1 MFWLGTL
8 LACAFALFAIGVV
21 GHGSWVLRHLR
32 HPVAVT
38 AATIAG
44 GVLGVPCS
52 LAVAF
57 AQDVTGWSPYVV
69 GLEVLT
75 LIGLVILVFA
85 MRRTRRSAASARR
98 VLVVGAHPD
107 DLELACGGSLAR
119 FVDLGHE
126 VRAVVMSRGG
136 RGGHSD
142 SREQEA
148 MAGAEMLDLHAV
160 SVHDF
165 TDTMMATEIDEMV
178 RFIEIAVDL
187 FKPDVILTHSAND
200 QHQDHHAVHLATL
213 RAGRRCPT
221 ILCFESPS
229 VTKEFA
235 PQYFVDIA
243 EYVSVKVSA
252 VKAHAGQMKKP
263 YMTAERLRGSAVF
276 RGAQAKIEHAEG
288 FEVVRALSSG
298 IGDL

>member
-1 MFWLGTL
+1 ML
-8 LACAFALFAIGVV
+8 LACAFALLAIGVV
-21 GHGSWVLRHLR
+21 GHGRWVRRHVR

-38 AATIAG
+38 TAAVAG
-44 GVLGVPCS
+44 GVIGVPCS
-52 LAVAF
+52 LV
-57 AQDVTGWSPYVV
+57 VTFGADQSEWPPYVA
-69 GLEVLT
+69 GLEMLT
-75 LIGLVILVFA
+75 LLGLVVLVSA
-85 MRRTRRSAASARR
+85 MRRAQHSAARARR
-98 VLVVGAHPD
+98 VLVIGAHPD

-136 RGGHSD
+136 RGGHSHE
-142 SREQEA
+142 REREA
-148 MAGAEMLDLHAV
+148 QAGAARLDLQGV
-160 SVHDF
+160 SVHAF
-165 TDTMMATEIDEMV
+165 TDTMMATEIEEMV
-178 RFIEIAVDL
+178 RVIELAVDL
-187 FKPDVILTHSAND
+187 FSPDVIITHSQND

-229 VTKEFA
+229 VTKEFT

-243 EYVSVKVSA
+243 DYVSVKVAA
-252 VKAHAGQMKKP
+252 VKAHAGQAKKP
-263 YMTAERLRGSAVF
+263 YMTPERLRGAAVF

-288 FEVVRALSSG
+288 FEVVRALSSA